1 VIIDCAIYEEGE
13 RKVGDASLEQA
24 YQASRSGEAFVW
36 IGLYEP
42 TTDEFDSIQREFD
55 LHELA
60 VEDAI
65 NAHQRP
71 KLEVYGETLF
81 LVLKTARYVD
91 PQEVVE
97 LGEILIFLGEGF
109 IITVRHG
116 EASDLHPVRLGL
128 EKDPERLQCGPGAVL
143 HAILDRVVDDYQP
156 AVDGLAQDV
165 EEVEAE
171 VFSTSRKNPA
181 QRIYQLKREVLEFS
195 RAVSPL
201 IDPLD
206 RLAEGRFEVVHPNI
220 RTYFRD
226 VNDHLVRV
234 NDQIDSYRDLLTSIL
249 TANLTQVG
257 VRQNQDMRTISA
269 WVAIIAVPTAIAG
282 IYGMNFE
289 HMPELKWRFGYPL
302 VLTVIVVI
310 CVGLYQYFRR
320 AGWLGPPQDD

>member
-1 VIIDCAIYEEGE
+1 
-13 RKVGDASLEQA
+13 
-24 YQASRSGEAFVW
+24 
-36 IGLYEP
+36 
-42 TTDEFDSIQREFD
+42 
-55 LHELA
+55 
-60 VEDAI
+60 
-65 NAHQRP
+65 
-71 KLEVYGETLF
+71 
-81 LVLKTARYVD
+81 
-91 PQEVVE
+91 VVQ

-116 EASDLHPVRLGL
+116 QGSNLHEVRLAL
-128 EKDPERLQCGPGAVL
+128 ERDHERLRCGPGAVL

-165 EEVEAE
+165 EEVETE
-171 VFSTSRKNPA
+171 VFSSGRHNPA
-181 QRIYQLKREVLEFS
+181 QRIYKLKREVLEFS
-195 RAVSPL
+195 RAVAPL

-206 RLAEGRFEVVHPNI
+206 RLAEGRFEVVHPGI

-234 NDQIDSYRDLLTSIL
+234 NDQIDSYRDLLTSVL

-289 HMPELKWRFGYPL
+289 DMPELKWSFGYPL
-302 VLTVIVVI
+302 VVGVMVVA
-310 CVGLYQYFRR
+310 CTGLYLYFRH
-320 AGWLGPPQDD
+320 AGWLGTPPEE